1 MLGIGNF
8 RLKHFSLRVAEGFA
22 PFFVLRDIVIIS
34 FLYEEYR
41 YIGKVHMLSLGE
53 GRISVRHPMC
63 YSDTRPTVS
72 MWKKQSEMARKFY
85 IL

>member
-8 RLKHFSLRVAEGFA
+8 RLKHFSLLVAEGFA
-22 PFFVLRDIVIIS
+22 PFFFVLRDIVIIF
-34 FLYEEYR
+34 FLYEGYR

-63 YSDTRPTVS
+63 YSDTWPTVS
-72 MWKKQSEMARKFY
+72 
-85 IL
+85 L